1 MDDSWGG
8 IMSDPTDPTRH
19 DDGRACDQVS
29 NHSGRFPALSSDCEY
44 FLRVA
49 AVVGTAFV
57 PGEVALLVQQP
68 VAALLPVI
76 DEALRNRVLCQ
87 DNDTLFFRDGAAR
100 QNILE
105 RIPKSVLRQLRTE
118 VRTIQLRLP
127 AQRVGRPDLART
139 GSDTA
144 QLSCLTDTERVIALL
159 VGTGMT
165 NRQVATRVSLSP
177 HTVNYHLRRIFRK
190 LDIRSRVELARILPE
205 RS

>member
-1 MDDSWGG
+1 MSDSTDPARPDDS
-8 IMSDPTDPTRH
+8 PAAER
-19 DDGRACDQVS
+19 VS
-29 NHSGRFPALSSDCEY
+29 NQSGQSPALSLDCEY
-44 FLRVA
+44 FLQVA

-57 PGEVALLVQQP
+57 PGEVALLLRQP

-76 DEALRNRVLCQ
+76 NEALRNRVLCQ
-87 DNDTLFFRDGAAR
+87 GDDTLFFRDGTAR
-100 QNILE
+100 QDILE
-105 RIPKSVLRQLRTE
+105 RIPVSVLRQLRTE

-127 AQRVGRPDLART
+127 AQRVGRPGPART

-144 QLSCLTDTERVIALL
+144 QLGCLTDTERVIAQL

-190 LDIRSRVELARILPE
+190 LDIRSRVELARILPGE
-205 RS
+205 ELTA